1 MCCPSASP
9 RPGRTRAGAALRER
23 KPGGRKRGVRGRR
36 RSGQERG
43 VAAEGAGRPFP
54 PPLPG
59 RGRLAALRRWP
70 YRRFQSADKPINTKI
85 ALIQKKSEAIL
96 LPAATCVHGSAHER
110 KLASRRRSRPAL
122 RDRQTRSQGRGPG
135 LQVAAG
141 DRRALAKPATA
152 KIAPIKRNRRQIL
165 LPASANLHPAVTCVH
180 GSAHGCKLASRRQSR
195 PALRDRQTRS
205 QVAGPACKSPMAT
218 VFDDQGPAER
228 PGDKFRRR
236 QISCLRAFPT
246 PCPSA
251 GFVNI
256 LRSYRRP
263 FFFLAARDGAG
274 IRRGRGRSLSKA
286 AAGKRGRRSER
297 VPSLHA
303 HRLAKTERMAPR
315 RPLCF
320 FASPRVRRRPWPG
333 LPDAFAIKG
342 TLPPPEPVIAPCPYM
357 NNSRLTAITAMPPMR
372 P

>member
-1 MCCPSASP
+1 M
-9 RPGRTRAGAALRER
+9 
-23 KPGGRKRGVRGRR
+23 
-36 RSGQERG
+36 
-43 VAAEGAGRPFP
+43 
-54 PPLPG
+54 
-59 RGRLAALRRWP
+59 
-70 YRRFQSADKPINTKI
+70 
-85 ALIQKKSEAIL
+85 

-110 KLASRRRSRPAL
+110 KLASRRRS
-122 RDRQTRSQGRGPG
+122 
-135 LQVAAG
+135 
-141 DRRALAKPATA
+141 
-152 KIAPIKRNRRQIL
+152 
-165 LPASANLHPAVTCVH
+165 C
-180 GSAHGCKLASRRQSR
+180 

-236 QISCLRAFPT
+236 QISMRVGFPNAL
-246 PCPSA
+246 PVC
-251 GFVNI
+251 GLFNI
-256 LRSYRRP
+256 LRLYRRP
-263 FFFLAARDGAG
+263 FFFLAARDGAD

-303 HRLAKTERMAPR
+303 HRLAKTERMALR

-342 TLPPPEPVIAPCPYM
+342 TLPPPEPVIVRCPYM

>member
-1 MCCPSASP
+1 M
-9 RPGRTRAGAALRER
+9 
-23 KPGGRKRGVRGRR
+23 
-36 RSGQERG
+36 
-43 VAAEGAGRPFP
+43 
-54 PPLPG
+54 
-59 RGRLAALRRWP
+59 
-70 YRRFQSADKPINTKI
+70 
-85 ALIQKKSEAIL
+85 
-96 LPAATCVHGSAHER
+96 LPAATCVHGSALEC
-110 KLASRRRSRPAL
+110 KLASRRR
-122 RDRQTRSQGRGPG
+122 
-135 LQVAAG
+135 
-141 DRRALAKPATA
+141 
-152 KIAPIKRNRRQIL
+152 
-165 LPASANLHPAVTCVH
+165 
-180 GSAHGCKLASRRQSR
+180 SR

-251 GFVNI
+251 GFSTSCGRTDGLFSS
-256 LRSYRRP
+256 LRRATGRT
-263 FFFLAARDGAG
+263 FGADG
-274 IRRGRGRSLSKA
+274 GRSLSKA
-286 AAGKRGRRSER
+286 AARKRGRRSER
-297 VPSLHA
+297 VPSLRA
-303 HRLAKTERMAPR
+303 HRLAKTERMALR

-342 TLPPPEPVIAPCPYM
+342 TLPPPEPAVAPCPYM

>member
-9 RPGRTRAGAALRER
+9 RPRRTRAGAALRER
-23 KPGGRKRGVRGRR
+23 KPGGREARCARPKAKRAGTRC
-36 RSGQERG
+36 
-43 VAAEGAGRPFP
+43 AAEGAGRPFP

-85 ALIQKKSEAIL
+85 ALIQKKIRGDFCFRRPLASMEA
-96 LPAATCVHGSAHER
+96 PMDANF
-110 KLASRRRSRPAL
+110 ASRRRSCP
-122 RDRQTRSQGRGPG
+122 GPSG
-135 LQVAAG
+135 SSNPVAG
-141 DRRALAKPATA
+141 SRA
-152 KIAPIKRNRRQIL
+152 R
-165 LPASANLHPAVTCVH
+165 
-180 GSAHGCKLASRRQSR
+180 LASRRWR
-195 PALRDRQTRS
+195 PFLTIKARQNALATNFA
-205 QVAGPACKSPMAT
+205 AG
-218 VFDDQGPAER
+218 
-228 PGDKFRRR
+228 KFP
-236 QISCLRAFPT
+236 CLRAFPT

-251 GFVNI
+251 DFVNI
-256 LRSYRRP
+256 LRLYRRP

-303 HRLAKTERMAPR
+303 HRLAKTERMALR